1 MKIETTNTPNGTP
14 AISSLEIARITGK
27 NHRHVLGD
35 IRRILSEVGIDTP
48 GFGHISKD
56 LYGRELFCFL
66 LPKRECH
73 LIISGYSATHRLAL
87 IDRLEELE
95 ERMKTPPLTDTQEAL
110 GKVLA
115 LFEATELAMILK
127 AFAPE
132 CAPQL
137 GLGIRRGC
145 YVRRKSR
152 MEEAERIWDQR
163 AAVKALTD
171 ALNGQLR
178 LAL

>member
-1 MKIETTNTPNGTP
+1 MQLEITTTQEGIP
-14 AISSLEIARITGK
+14 AISSLEIAKITGK
-27 NHRHVLGD
+27 RHDHVMRD
-35 IRRILSEVGIDTP
+35 IENILTEAEIDVP
-48 GFGHISKD
+48 RFGGISKD
-56 LYGRELFCFL
+56 AYQRDQKCFL
-66 LPKRECH
+66 LPKREFN
-73 LIISGYSATHRLAL
+73 LVISGYSVRHRLAL

-95 ERMKTPPLTDTQEAL
+95 ERMETPPLTDTQEAL

-115 LFEATELAMILK
+115 LFEATELAMVLK

-137 GLGIRRGC
+137 GMGIRRGC